1 MSQFER
7 GLEFSDSED
16 CITLEAPH
24 KFSVFLPNQVVVVKK
39 LLEEIE
45 VFKHLTWPKRFVLQS
60 KKEKLEN
67 EAIELSSNLWD
78 RKKQLEE

>member
-45 VFKHLTWPKRFVLQS
+45 VFKHLT
-60 KKEKLEN
+60 
-67 EAIELSSNLWD
+67 
-78 RKKQLEE
+78 

>member
-1 MSQFER
+1 
-7 GLEFSDSED
+7 
-16 CITLEAPH
+16 
-24 KFSVFLPNQVVVVKK
+24 VVVKK

-67 EAIELSSNLWD
+67 EAIELSSNLLD